1 MSWDHAEHLRHFP
14 TPIPDAHDGDR
25 AAPPPVTDALA
36 VRFVA
41 DGGVV
46 EAPVQEIPVLVKRED
61 GFLWLDV
68 PVWTSELDGLLA
80 AELSLHPVAREY
92 CRVRNHMP

>member
-1 MSWDHAEHLRHFP
+1 MDSM
-14 TPIPDAHDGDR
+14 
-25 AAPPPVTDALA
+25 A

-41 DGGVV
+41 GGAVV
-46 EAPVQEIPVLVKRED
+46 EAPVEEIPVLVKRED

-68 PVWTSELDGLLA
+68 PVWTSELDELWA

-92 CRVRNHMP
+92 CRVRNHMPMVHG